1 MRGRLDKK
9 GASVDCQTN
18 APTGLDICN
27 IWYPFHF
34 VSQSYVER
42 YKHKCIA
49 VSANIGDPIS
59 TKKVISNF
67 VICQVHFHHRVLS
80 RPITRIFW
88 LSHRELVCATQ
99 SSQLRVLHANDD
111 DEAHELSTSAH
122 HRHHT
127 CRQPGGYS
135 WPESPSQCD
144 LDGTRPR
151 DHRILLEATVS
162 SSSLQYQILFEWRC
176 SENKLRRPSQNNCA
190 DMLCQCPAGFTTTRD
205 GHLSSTL
212 ASSR

>member
-18 APTGLDICN
+18 APTGLD

-67 VICQVHFHHRVLS
+67 VICQVHFHHRVLP
-80 RPITRIFW
+80 RRITRIFW
-88 LSHRELVCATQ
+88 LSHRELVRATRKIQRQ
-99 SSQLRVLHANDD
+99 SYRCWCCVPVMTIAK
-111 DEAHELSTSAH
+111 
-122 HRHHT
+122 
-127 CRQPGGYS
+127 
-135 WPESPSQCD
+135 
-144 LDGTRPR
+144 
-151 DHRILLEATVS
+151 
-162 SSSLQYQILFEWRC
+162 SLPPLII
-176 SENKLRRPSQNNCA
+176 
-190 DMLCQCPAGFTTTRD
+190 GI
-205 GHLSSTL
+205 TL
-212 ASSR
+212 AVNLAVTLGRSRRVNVIWMVRDPEIIEFYLRQR